1 MLRAV
6 QSPYEEATRGKEL
19 SMGDA
24 IRIEQRL
31 LDLFAGRSHKGGP
44 KQPDRESPREMER
57 RAVERL
63 YGGHPSVVVRT
74 EREAGD
80 KGS

>member
-1 MLRAV
+1 MLGV
-6 QSPYEEATRGKEL
+6 MLSPYEAATRGKER

-31 LDLFAGRSHKGGP
+31 LDLFAGRSRKGGP